1 MFVCRTS
8 SSTAIRPSRS
18 STAASHPVELAN
30 AAAEQG
36 HEALALT
43 DHDGL
48 HGAMEMAQ
56 ALTALGIRPITGA
69 EITLDDGH
77 HLTLLC
83 EDARGYRN
91 LCRLL
96 TKAYEKDRLLPS
108 LPWGAIANHT
118 EGLVCLTG
126 CARDGVL
133 AKPIERSRYAEAA
146 ESGARLARRLRRG
159 QPACRATAPVR
170 PPRPPPQPPAR
181 PARRAARRPHRRHRQ
196 RPCTRAR
203 ARGTPGRVRRGQA
216 RHDARRV
223 RAAPARQPLALPR
236 AAGCDG
242 GALSRHAGGGARVGP
257 AGGPASLR
265 PHPGPRLPLPGLGGP
280 GCRSQARA
288 AVRRADRRALR
299 GPRQPRRGAR
309 PARARSFA

>member
-1 MFVCRTS
+1 MFDALHRAPLPFGLLVPRRGVASGRARQHGRRAGSRGARAHRPRWAARRDGDGAGAHRSRDPADHGRRDHARRRPPPDS
-8 SSTAIRPSRS
+8 SLRGRARLPKPLP
-18 STAASHPVELAN
+18 AP
-30 AAAEQG
+30 
-36 HEALALT
+36 HE
-43 DHDGL
+43 
-48 HGAMEMAQ
+48 
-56 ALTALGIRPITGA
+56 GIREGPSPAQPSVGRDREPHGRPRLPDRLRTRR
-69 EITLDDGH
+69 
-77 HLTLLC
+77 
-83 EDARGYRN
+83 DARE
-91 LCRLL
+91 
-96 TKAYEKDRLLPS
+96 ADRS
-108 LPWGAIANHT
+108 GAGT
-118 EGLVCLTG
+118 P
-126 CARDGVL
+126 R
-133 AKPIERSRYAEAA
+133 PRSRAQ
-146 ESGARLARRLRRG
+146 RLAETLRPR
-159 QPACRATAPVR
+159 QPACRAAAPLR

-181 PARRAARRPHRRHRQ
+181 PARRPARRPHRRHRQ